1 MDRAPLREPEFAKL
15 WWAML
20 ITRIGTGMVFVAV
33 PFQIQELTDDPLAVG
48 LLGAVGLIPTL
59 ATGLLGGA
67 LADAIDRRTL
77 ILAGEGLFVV
87 AAVALYLNARSTSPQ
102 LWLIYVVAATHAS
115 GAGIQRPAAESI
127 FKQVIRYEHVSAAA
141 TLNSFRSS
149 VSYLFG
155 LLLGGILITH
165 FGVSGAFFVDALTCI
180 PALVLFAMLRTRR
193 TTDGIHNPV
202 FDSIRFGISYART
215 RPELIGTYALDTV
228 AMVFGLPVAL
238 LPAFSKQFG
247 GAGALSYLAAAP
259 FLGSLLASASSRWT
273 AKVHR
278 HGRAIVFAAMLWGV
292 GIMFMGLSRNLWL
305 AVVCFAFAG
314 AADMISGVFRMT
326 IWNQTIP
333 DELRGRLAGIEL
345 ISYSAGPLL
354 GDLESGVA
362 ARFISVRGA
371 IVSGGVACSVGC
383 AGLGR
388 AMRQFW
394 FYDDRTNPAA
404 TAERQRQLGARVR
417 APDGV

>member
-1 MDRAPLREPEFAKL
+1 MTGFGMDLAPLREPEFAKL

-33 PFQIQELTDDPLAVG
+33 PFQIQELTNDPLAVG

-59 ATGLLGGA
+59 ASGLLGGA
-67 LADAIDRRTL
+67 LADAVDRRTL
-77 ILAGEGLFVV
+77 ILIGEVLFVI
-87 AAVALYLNARSTSPQ
+87 AGVALYLNSRSDDPH
-102 LWLIYVVAATHAS
+102 LWVIYLVAATHAS
-115 GAGIQRPAAESI
+115 GAGIQRPAAESV
-127 FKQVIRYEHVSAAA
+127 FKQVIRYDHVSAAA
-141 TLNSFRSS
+141 ALNSFRSS

-155 LLLGGILITH
+155 LLVGGVLITH
-165 FGVSGAFFVDALTCI
+165 FGVSGAFLVDALTCI
-180 PALVLFAMLRTRR
+180 PALILFAMLRTSR
-193 TTDGIHNPV
+193 TSDGTERA
-202 FDSIRFGISYART
+202 SLEAIRFGISYART

-228 AMVFGLPVAL
+228 AMVFGIPVAL

-247 GAGALSYLAAAP
+247 GAGALSYLTAAP
-259 FLGSLLASASSRWT
+259 FLGSLLASSSSRWT
-273 AKVHR
+273 EKVHR
-278 HGRAIVFAAMLWGV
+278 HGRAIVGAAMLWGV
-292 GIMFMGLSRNLWL
+292 GIVLMGLSHNLWL
-305 AVVCFAFAG
+305 AVACFTFAG

-362 ARFISVRGA
+362 ARFMGVRGA
-371 IVSGGVACSVGC
+371 MVSGGIACSVGC

-388 AMRQFW
+388 AMHQFW
-394 FYDDRTNPAA
+394 FYDNRTNAA
-404 TAERQRQLGARVR
+404 ALAERDRQFAR
-417 APDGV
+417 